1 MGESIV
7 QIRKLHFA
15 QGARR
20 IFNGVNFDAHAGEIT
35 AFMGPGGAGK
45 TTLLKIISGQLRP
58 ESRNVKVFGE
68 DIHRIDPVGAGS

>member
-20 IFNGVNFDAHAGEIT
+20 IFNGVNFDAHAGENYCFYGVWWCWENYF
-35 AFMGPGGAGK
+35 A
-45 TTLLKIISGQLRP
+45 
-58 ESRNVKVFGE
+58 
-68 DIHRIDPVGAGS
+68 